1 MPSLT
6 VNGQIYNIEADPL
19 TPVLWLIRDVV
30 GLKGTKFGCGVGVC
44 GACTALV
51 NGVPQSTCNI
61 VLADI
66 GSASITTIE
75 GLSAD
80 SSNPL
85 QLAWIAQQVPQCGYC
100 QSGQIMRATQLIA
113 GGANPTDEEI
123 DVVMNNIC
131 VCGTYSRIRAAIHE
145 AAGA

>member
-1 MPSLT
+1 M
-6 VNGQIYNIEADPL
+6 
-19 TPVLWLIRDVV
+19 
-30 GLKGTKFGCGVGVC
+30 C

-85 QLAWIAQQVPQCGYC
+85 QLAWIAQQV
-100 QSGQIMRATQLIA
+100 S
-113 GGANPTDEEI
+113 ES
-123 DVVMNNIC
+123 VVA
-131 VCGTYSRIRAAIHE
+131 VRS
-145 AAGA
+145 

>member
-85 QLAWIAQQVPQCGYC
+85 QLAWPTNHTGWTLEVQTN
-100 QSGQIMRATQLIA
+100 SLNA
-113 GGANPTDEEI
+113 GSI
-123 DVVMNNIC
+123 DLLSLRWRGGVTRMHK
-131 VCGTYSRIRAAIHE
+131 GLRGHE
-145 AAGA
+145 HPVILKMLFAKGLEGIG